1 MLACLLAYLLVTYC
15 GQRALLYD
23 PKGEAE
29 HPDLAPED
37 VVRSRLSSCLASCLA
52 IKPVPGPEP
61 IAEAHPDRDALPC
74 DPAPDQVRSL
84 AEVPAKIDQLRGSKG

>member
-1 MLACLLAYLLVTYC
+1 MSEYVAVVRACLLTYMCLLVTYC

-37 VVRSRLSSCLASCLA
+37 VVRSIYLA
-52 IKPVPGPEP
+52 V
-61 IAEAHPDRDALPC
+61 
-74 DPAPDQVRSL
+74 
-84 AEVPAKIDQLRGSKG
+84 

>member
-1 MLACLLAYLLVTYC
+1 MYLLVTYC

-37 VVRSRLSSCLASCLA
+37 VVRSIDLASCLASCLA

>member
-1 MLACLLAYLLVTYC
+1 MYLLVTYC

-37 VVRSRLSSCLASCLA
+37 VVRSIDLSA
-52 IKPVPGPEP
+52 V
-61 IAEAHPDRDALPC
+61 
-74 DPAPDQVRSL
+74 
-84 AEVPAKIDQLRGSKG
+84 

>member
-1 MLACLLAYLLVTYC
+1 MSEYVVVVPCLLPYMYLLVTTC

-37 VVRSRLSSCLASCLA
+37 VVRSIYLA
-52 IKPVPGPEP
+52 V
-61 IAEAHPDRDALPC
+61 
-74 DPAPDQVRSL
+74 
-84 AEVPAKIDQLRGSKG
+84 

>member
-37 VVRSRLSSCLASCLA
+37 VVRSIYLA
-52 IKPVPGPEP
+52 V
-61 IAEAHPDRDALPC
+61 
-74 DPAPDQVRSL
+74 
-84 AEVPAKIDQLRGSKG
+84 